1 MSRVSYLSDP
11 LRRRSKL
18 NGVRSSRR
26 CGIFSTLVC
35 TGKGR
40 DKGTTVSV
48 TQKRGSSQLEWTI
61 ACGGKP
67 SHTLGRKN

>member
-40 DKGTTVSV
+40 DEGTTVSV
-48 TQKRGSSQLEWTI
+48 TQKRGSSQLE
-61 ACGGKP
+61 
-67 SHTLGRKN
+67 